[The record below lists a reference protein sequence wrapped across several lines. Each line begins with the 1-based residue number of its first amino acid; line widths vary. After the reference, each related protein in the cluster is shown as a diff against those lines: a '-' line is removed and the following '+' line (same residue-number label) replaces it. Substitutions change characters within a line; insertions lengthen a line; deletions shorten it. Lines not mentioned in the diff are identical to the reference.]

1 MRKITELKDNWF
13 FVKNAEDVQEA
24 TAAEGTGVLLPH
36 TWNALDGQDG
46 GNDYHRGTCW
56 YRRLLEKPELEAG
69 EKAYLE
75 FDGAAMTADVYLNG
89 EKPGSSRRRIFTVPC
104 RYYGETYDGGKLN
117 WWSLSIIRTMELCI
131 RKKPIYFLWRAVPHG
146 TSRHSA

>member
-89 EKPGSSRRRIFTVPC
+89 EKLAHHEGGYSRFRVDIT
-104 RYYGETYDGGKLN
+104 EKL
-117 WWSLSIIRTMELCI
+117 TTAE
-131 RKKPIYFLWRAVPHG
+131 
-146 TSRHSA
+146 

>member
-89 EKPGSSRRRIFTVPC
+89 EKLAHHEGGYSRFRVDITEKLTTAENELVVAVDNSDNGTVYPQKA
-104 RYYGETYDGGKLN
+104 D
-117 WWSLSIIRTMELCI
+117 
-131 RKKPIYFLWRAVPHG
+131 YFLWRAVPHG

>member
-46 GNDYHRGTCW
+46 
-56 YRRLLEKPELEAG
+56 
-69 EKAYLE
+69 
-75 FDGAAMTADVYLNG
+75 
-89 EKPGSSRRRIFTVPC
+89 
-104 RYYGETYDGGKLN
+104 
-117 WWSLSIIRTMELCI
+117 
-131 RKKPIYFLWRAVPHG
+131 
-146 TSRHSA
+146 